1 MGQMSVLPKQAILI
15 HGVTGSGKTEIYMN
29 MIEKII
35 SEGKQAIVLVPEISL
50 TPMMTGRFMKRFGNK
65 AAVTHS
71 KMNFR
76 ERFNCWKR
84 VQDGN
89 ISVVIGPRSALFMPF
104 ERLGIVIIDEEHE
117 KSYVSE
123 TSPAL

>member
-1 MGQMSVLPKQAILI
+1 
-15 HGVTGSGKTEIYMN
+15 
-29 MIEKII
+29 
-35 SEGKQAIVLVPEISL
+35 
-50 TPMMTGRFMKRFGNK
+50 MKRFGNK

-123 TSPAL
+123 TSPAYDTVETAEKLCSFTGASLVMGTATPSVRTYYRCTENKVVYIPLEKRAVKGLSLIHI